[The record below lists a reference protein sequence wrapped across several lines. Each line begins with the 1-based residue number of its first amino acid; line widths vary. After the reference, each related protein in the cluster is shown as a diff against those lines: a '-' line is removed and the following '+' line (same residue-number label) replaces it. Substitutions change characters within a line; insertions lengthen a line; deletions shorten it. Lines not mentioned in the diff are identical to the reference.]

1 MKKSV
6 IIGVVIFMV
15 ILVSFVASQE
25 EVIRLVIENQGG
37 DMEGHT
43 PRGFQGQGTGLFVGD
58 NLNPGFP
65 NGDGVQIYL
74 SFDLKDVPSG
84 EIVSAVLKS
93 DDVSFFGEPFEGLG
107 ILEIEEV
114 RYDSFSSALWN
125 LEALV
130 DGARCVFADSKEGDF
145 ECDLS
150 SAVQRSFDDNYMY
163 VQFRVLFD
171 EAGDGDGVKD
181 MAMFFKTNSNT
192 NEPGIFELD
201 LEIIS
206 NDVLDVEES
215 ENYLFLFIVMAMF
228 VILFLIY
235 LSFIRKKDRKR

>member
-1 MKKSV
+1 MKLLVLV
-6 IIGVVIFMV
+6 IIVVGM
-15 ILVSFVASQE
+15 LSFVESQE
-25 EVIRLVIENQGG
+25 EIVSLVIENQGG

-74 SFDLKDVPSG
+74 SFDLRDVPNG
-84 EIVSAVLKS
+84 KVVSAVLKS
-93 DDVSFFGEPFEGLG
+93 DDVSFFGAPFEGLG
-107 ILEIEEV
+107 SLEVEEV
-114 RYDSFSSALWN
+114 RYDSFSSALWK
-125 LEALV
+125 LEALE
-130 DGARCVFADSKEGDF
+130 DGARCVFADSREGDF

-150 SAVQRSFDDNYMY
+150 SAVQRSFDEGYRY
-163 VQFRVLFD
+163 AQFRVLFD
-171 EAGDGDGVKD
+171 EAGDGDGVQD

-206 NDVLDVEES
+206 NDALDVGRS
-215 ENYLFLFIVMAMF
+215 GFSSSFFVFIVG
-228 VILFLIY
+228 VIILFLVY
-235 LSFIRKKDRKR
+235 LSFRRKKDRKKKK